1 MTKRA
6 LITSL
11 CLLLAINLFAKR
23 DKVTY
28 APVAGFTSENVWP
41 AVKVQLD
48 FNKVPVESWSF
59 ANQKLKSTWQYYT
72 SGISKKRCKWIF
84 TYSDNLLHVEM
95 VDIQTKIGDDPWKA
109 YGTSQSK
116 SERTMHAYMAMG
128 VASVKE
134 NKDNFNK
141 AIHNFYTSLETHS
154 FFYQNATEIA
164 GKRWFERY
172 LKDKEVNWD
181 LVFSNID
188 ESTQVKLYKETFVY
202 VVEGQSKDFTFDN
215 SNFFITKYT
224 DSDANV
230 FTSKGSQ
237 VEVTGVCKELIN
249 KGNVF
254 YIVLEDRGVVD
265 NKSNSIADELIK
277 LKGLLDQ
284 GIITEEEFDTQKRKI
299 LEG

>member
-6 LITSL
+6 LITSI
-11 CLLLAINLFAKR
+11 CLLLAINLFAKK
-23 DKVTY
+23 DKVAY

-59 ANQKLKSTWQYYT
+59 ADQRLKSTWQYYS

-95 VDIQTKIGDDPWKA
+95 VDIQTKIGDEPWKA

-141 AIHNFYTSLETHS
+141 TIDDFYTSLETHS
-154 FFYQNATEIA
+154 FFYQNATELA

-172 LKDKEVNWD
+172 LKDKEINWD
-181 LVFSNID
+181 LVFANID
-188 ESTQVKLYKETFVY
+188 ESSTRKQYKETLVY
-202 VVEGQSKDFTFDN
+202 VVEGQSKNFSFDN
-215 SNFFITKYT
+215 SNFFVTKYT
-224 DSDANV
+224 DSDANI
-230 FTSKGSQ
+230 FTSKGSL
-237 VEVTGVCKELIN
+237 VEVKGVCKQLIN
-249 KGNVF
+249 KDNVF
-254 YIVLEDRGVVD
+254 YIVLEDKGVAID
-265 NKSNSIADELIK
+265 KPNSVADELLK
-277 LKGLLDQ
+277 LKDLLDQ
-284 GIITEEEFDTQKRKI
+284 GIITQEEFDTQKKKI